1 MLNYIAVG
9 FSEIASPVTILLIA
23 GGVLLGCLRLHPRLS
38 ATMAIALCL
47 PMTYG
52 MLPINGMALLIGL
65 YIGGISGRPCGSH
78 SPPDS
83 GHPVLRGHLL

>member
-1 MLNYIAVG
+1 
-9 FSEIASPVTILLIA
+9 
-23 GGVLLGCLRLHPRLS
+23 
-38 ATMAIALCL
+38 MAIALCL